1 MSNSLFIEFL
11 RRLASSHDHSESLYH
26 EFSRLEDEILSGKHE
41 ALGPRHLLTTV
52 LERGV
57 LPMSHAHEE
66 DALPSAGR
74 PPFFHGHAGWGVEL
88 WGKLFGAVLKANS
101 AQPGLRYGQG
111 AFNLYP
117 TDLKGECK
125 DLAVFM
131 ALECAPFKSKGTKTL
146 KFKEAIEKMV
156 QHQQSVKCKGMTKN
170 MLLVT
175 SSWSTEDFQPWHGN
189 FVDFRQDGVV
199 TRLAMWTGNGCL
211 ESELG

>member
-1 MSNSLFIEFL
+1 M
-11 RRLASSHDHSESLYH
+11 
-26 EFSRLEDEILSGKHE
+26 
-41 ALGPRHLLTTV
+41 
-52 LERGV
+52 
-57 LPMSHAHEE
+57 
-66 DALPSAGR
+66 
-74 PPFFHGHAGWGVEL
+74 
-88 WGKLFGAVLKANS
+88 WGKLFRAVLKANS
-101 AQPGLRYGQG
+101 AQSGLRYGQG

-131 ALECAPFKSKGTKTL
+131 ALECVPFKSKGTKTL

-156 QHQQSVKCKGMTKN
+156 QHQQSVKCKGKTRE
-170 MLLVT
+170 MLLIT

-199 TRLAMWTGNGCL
+199 TRLAMWTGNGWL